1 MCSGGT
7 GGAASRS
14 FLLDARY
21 AERRSG
27 GYHSGGWLATVAT
40 GWLFAA
46 KPQFRNAVSG
56 SPPLKGALLVAQRA
70 TEATSASK
78 KPGRLIRLPVAVPA
92 VRRQQNTLY
101 RWMAVTD
108 SVSIVAALLVA
119 HQVCFGPR
127 MPDGDFL
134 LVLAMAPVVTV
145 ASHLGCRLY
154 QTYQYT
160 SVEEF
165 RRIILSVTAT
175 VMAIVVLSF
184 WSPVPSSR
192 LWIGSAWCFGLVFT
206 GASRRRWHHGI
217 RHRWTS
223 GQLTFDTLI
232 VGTNREAQN
241 LAELLMASKLG
252 YRPLGFVSTGSHD
265 GVVPD
270 GLPMLGAIGGLRQ
283 LISQTG
289 ASCVFVASTA
299 VGPEDVK
306 NVLKA
311 RRLDGVEIRVTANFP
326 GTLSAT
332 RFAPQSVGGLLAL
345 SVQAVRLTRAQAIA
359 KRAFD
364 VVLSG
369 LGLVLLA
376 PLLVLIALLI
386 TLETPGPVLFRQE
399 RVGLHR
405 KRFKVLK
412 FRTMVVGAEL
422 MLADLAA
429 HNEADGPLFKL
440 RNDPRVTRVGRYLRR
455 YSLDELPQLWN
466 VLIGEMSLVGPRP
479 PLPREVDAYEDWQ
492 LDRLEV
498 RPGITGLWQVS
509 GRSELPFDEYVR
521 LDLFYIENWS
531 LAYDLFIVA
540 KTIPMLLAA
549 RGAY

>member
-1 MCSGGT
+1 VAAEV
-7 GGAASRS
+7 GAAE
-14 FLLDARY
+14 A
-21 AERRSG
+21 
-27 GYHSGGWLATVAT
+27 
-40 GWLFAA
+40 FAA
-46 KPQFRNAVSG
+46 NVDPGLPCHG
-56 SPPLKGALLVAQRA
+56 SPPLKGASQVAQRA
-70 TEATSASK
+70 TEATSTGK
-78 KPGRLIRLPVAVPA
+78 TTGRLIRMPVGVPA

-101 RWMAVTD
+101 RWMAATD
-108 SVSIVAALLVA
+108 SGAIVAALLA
-119 HQVCFGPR
+119 AYELCFGLR
-127 MPDGDFL
+127 MPDGDYL

-145 ASHLGCRLY
+145 TSHLGCRLY

-165 RRIILSVTAT
+165 RRIILSVTAA
-175 VMAIVVLSF
+175 VMATVVLSF

-192 LWIGSAWCFGLVFT
+192 LWIASAWCFGLVFT

-217 RHRWTS
+217 RHRWLS

-241 LAELLMASKLG
+241 LAELLAASKLG
-252 YRPLGFVSTGSHD
+252 YRPLGFVSTGSSD
-265 GVVPD
+265 GAAPG
-270 GLPMLGAIGGLRQ
+270 GLPVLGTIGGLRQ

-299 VGPEDVK
+299 VGADDVK
-306 NVLKA
+306 SVLKA

-332 RFAPQSVGGLLAL
+332 RVTPQSVGGLLAL
-345 SVQAVRLTRAQAIA
+345 SVHPVRLTRTQAIA
-359 KRAFD
+359 KRTFD
-364 VVLSG
+364 VVLSAAG
-369 LGLVLLA
+369 VLLA
-376 PLLVLIALLI
+376 APLLAVIALVI
-386 TLETPGPVLFRQE
+386 KLETPGPVLFRQE

-405 KRFKVLK
+405 QRFKLLK
-412 FRTMVVGAEL
+412 FRTMVVGAEH
-422 MLADLAA
+422 MLADLAV
-429 HNEADGPLFKL
+429 HNEADGPLFKI
-440 RNDPRVTRVGRYLRR
+440 RNDPRVTRVGRFLRR

-531 LAYDLFIVA
+531 LASDLFILA
-540 KTIPMLLAA
+540 KTVPMLLAA